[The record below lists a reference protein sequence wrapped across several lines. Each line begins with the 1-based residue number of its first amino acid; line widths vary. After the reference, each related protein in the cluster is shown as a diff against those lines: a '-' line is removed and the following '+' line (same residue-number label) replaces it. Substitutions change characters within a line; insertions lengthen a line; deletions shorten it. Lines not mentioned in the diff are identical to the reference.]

1 MILSDIGIRQA
12 LRSGRLGITPT
23 PLVLQPASVDLT
35 LSGSILVPAN
45 RRAGTGN
52 LSHTLPPEGILL
64 RPQSFIL
71 GCTEQ
76 ILSIPSD
83 LAARF
88 EGKSTLGRMG
98 LLTHISAGFVD
109 PGFQGQLTLELANL
123 SPDDILIYPGMQ
135 IGQLCFYTLDQPC
148 MHPYG
153 SPQVGS
159 HYQGQAGATAARG
172 DD

>member
-1 MILSDIGIRQA
+1 MILSDIGIQQA
-12 LRSGRLGITPT
+12 PRSGRLGITPT

-35 LSGSILVPAN
+35 LGESILVPAN
-45 RRAGTGN
+45 RR
-52 LSHTLPPEGILL
+52 
-64 RPQSFIL
+64 
-71 GCTEQ
+71 
-76 ILSIPSD
+76 
-83 LAARF
+83 
-88 EGKSTLGRMG
+88 
-98 LLTHISAGFVD
+98 AGFVD

-123 SPDDILIYPGMQ
+123 SPDDILLYPGMP

-172 DD
+172 AD

>member
-35 LSGSILVPAN
+35 LSESILVPAN
-45 RRAGTGN
+45 RRVGTGD
-52 LSHTLPPEGILL
+52 LPYTLPPEGIRL
-64 RPQSFIL
+64 RPQGFIL

-76 ILSIPSD
+76 TLSIPHD

-123 SPDDILIYPGMQ
+123 SPDDILLYPGMP
-135 IGQLCFYTLDQPC
+135 IGQLCFYMLDQPC
-148 MHPYG
+148 RHSYG

>member
-23 PLVLQPASVDLT
+23 PPVLQPASVDLT
-35 LSGSILVPAN
+35 LSESILVPAN

-52 LSHTLPPEGILL
+52 LSPMLPPEGILL

-71 GCTEQ
+71 GCTQET
-76 ILSIPSD
+76 LSIPSD

-109 PGFQGQLTLELANL
+109 PGFQGQ
-123 SPDDILIYPGMQ
+123 
-135 IGQLCFYTLDQPC
+135 
-148 MHPYG
+148 
-153 SPQVGS
+153 
-159 HYQGQAGATAARG
+159 AGATAARG